1 MAKIDEIKERIS
13 YLKNFLTIIIGVLV
27 VTIGGLVNL
36 YRSDEIGVVFWLGI
50 ILVAVLVFAAL
61 HVMIPIEKHLKRLGE
76 L

>member
-1 MAKIDEIKERIS
+1 MAEIDEIKERIS
-13 YLKNFLTIIIGVLV
+13 YLKGFLTIIVGVLA

-36 YRSDEIGVVFWLGI
+36 YRIDEIGVIFWLGI

-61 HVMIPIEKHLKRLGE
+61 RVMIPIEKHLKKLGE